1 MDKVA
6 QNSIRTYCFVTNL
19 SFSEEP
25 TVKNRLMPYIEQ
37 AIGKGFNVIL
47 VTSDSKP
54 VNGFDGRFFSHI
66 LQPCQAK
73 RPRSFF
79 KRAIYEWI
87 EAKKILKS
95 VSELDVEAVIIT
107 IPSMFLLFRASL
119 LKNKKL
125 FLDVRDLTW
134 EYLPSSKPVQF
145 VAKVILRVLAGTS
158 LKFFS
163 SIAVTNGS
171 EIEYFKRKNI
181 RALLYSNGVTS
192 QQFSD
197 LTAITRKTSER
208 FTVSY
213 VGKVGMAQNL
223 ETLVLAAEILKN
235 VKFNII
241 GDGPEYAKLRN
252 LVLEKKL
259 KNIFIHGNVS
269 WESVVNFYQESDVL
283 YAQLKSN
290 YSGAMPSKLYQY
302 LNASRFIVYGGGDQA
317 GKTLSIF
324 ENNIVIPPD
333 NVSELVN
340 AIKEAKRL
348 CGKNLCF
355 ESNMKIINN
364 NYIRE
369 ESAGNVLQEWSEL

>member
-1 MDKVA
+1 MDRVA

-37 AIGKGFNVIL
+37 AIERGFNVIL

-54 VNGFDGRFFSHI
+54 VNGFDSRFFSHI

-73 RPRSFF
+73 RPCSFI

-95 VSELDVEAVIIT
+95 ISELDVEAVIIT

-145 VAKVILRVLAGTS
+145 VAKVILRVLAGVS

-163 SIAVTNGS
+163 SIAVTNES
-171 EIEYFKRKNI
+171 EIEYFKRKNM
-181 RALLYSNGVTS
+181 RALMYSNGVTS

-197 LTAITRKTSER
+197 LTAITGKTSEK

-213 VGKVGMAQNL
+213 VGKVGIAQNL
-223 ETLVLAAEILKN
+223 EILVMAAEILKN
-235 VKFNII
+235 VKFNIV
-241 GDGPEYAKLRN
+241 GDGSEYAKLRG

-290 YSGAMPSKLYQY
+290 YSSAMPSKLYQY

-340 AIKEAKRL
+340 AIEEAKRL

-355 ESNMKIINN
+355 ESNVEIINN

-369 ESAGNVLQEWSEL
+369 ESAGNVLQEWAEL